1 MYIATSSLLRATR
14 SKIISSSISRTFSYH
29 SSSTYRSFSSTV
41 ARSFC
46 SSVPRWSHRID
57 WRYPFTLRSQ
67 IRAVAPVIERFH
79 RKIATIANENP
90 FKGNLTSLPKPGGG
104 EFGKFYSLPS
114 LNDPRIDRLPYSIR
128 ILLESAIRNCDNFQV
143 TKEDVEKII
152 DWENSYTKQVEI
164 PFKPARV
171 LLQDFTGVP
180 AVVDLACMRDA
191 MNKLGGDSNKINPL
205 VPVDLVVDHSV
216 QVDVARSENAVQ
228 ANMELEFQR
237 NKERFA
243 FLKWGSTAFRNMLVV
258 PPGSGIVHQVNLEY
272 LGRVVFNN
280 EGLLYPDSVVG
291 TDSHTTMIDGLGV
304 AGWGVGGIEA
314 EAAMLGQ
321 PMSMVLPG
329 VVGFKLSGKLRDG
342 VTATDLVLT
351 VTQILRKHGVVGKF
365 VEFYGDG
372 MGKLSL
378 ADRATIAN
386 MSPEYGATM
395 GFFPVDHVTLQYLK
409 LTGRSDET
417 VAMIE
422 TYLRANNMF
431 VDYNEPQ
438 QDRVYSSYLE
448 LNLSDVEPCISGP
461 KRPHDRVPLKEMK
474 ADWHS
479 CLDSKVGFK
488 GFAIPKE
495 AQGKVAKFDFHGQP
509 AELKHGSVV
518 IAAITSCTNTSNPSV
533 MLGAGLVAKKA
544 HELGLQVKPWVKTS
558 LAPGSGVVTKYLLQS
573 GLQKYLNEQGFH
585 IVGFGCTTCI
595 GNSGDLNESV
605 ASAISENDIVAAA
618 VLSGNRNFEG
628 RVHALTRANYL
639 ASPPLV
645 VAYALAGTVDID
657 FEKEPIGTGKDGK
670 NVFLRDIWPS
680 NEEIAEAVQSSVLPN
695 MFRSTYEAITKGN
708 PMWNQL
714 QVPAD
719 KLYSWDTN
727 STYIHEPPYF
737 KNMTMDP
744 PGAHG
749 VKDAY
754 CLLNFGDSITTD
766 HISPAGSIHKDS
778 PAAKYLLERGVDRKD
793 FNSYGSRR
801 GNDEVMA
808 RGTFA
813 NIRLVNKLLNGEVG
827 AKTVHIPTGEKLYVF
842 EAAMRYRSAGE
853 DTIVIAG
860 AEYGSGSSRD
870 WAAKGPMLLGVKAVI
885 AKSFERIHRS
895 NLVGMG
901 IIPLCFKS
909 GEDADTLGLTGHE
922 RYTIDLPSKISEIRP
937 GQDVTVT
944 TDNGKSFTCTVRF
957 DTEVELAY
965 FNHGGILPYVIRN
978 LIKYA
983 LGFHK
988 VFQDLRHTGSMSFDP
1003 RNKRK
1008 IKIESMNHIS
1018 VKIPNENPSNGNL
1031 IGKFGNRN
1039 SLPSLNNPIAKLG
1052 GDSIDKINDS
1062 LSYKASGHD
1071 TNVLAGAG
1079 YVNGSSR
1086 VWASKN
1092 PMLLGVNA
1100 VMARSLDRSMDSNAL
1115 GLTGHKRHMS
1125 DTTST
1130 ISETRAYGFRPL
1142 SPHLPVYQPQ
1152 LSSTLSIFNRISGA
1166 LLSTVILLFYMIYMK
1181 VGLIS
1186 LSYDSFYQFLFYS
1199 SKLNLLAVEIS
1210 GLALSYHL
1218 YAGIRHLVQKL

>member
-1 MYIATSSLLRATR
+1 MMASSSPSSSLLRAASAYSRARFLPSSFRNLTSTTHASPSVINHHRR
-14 SKIISSSISRTFSYH
+14 SLSSATV
-29 SSSTYRSFSSTV
+29 RSFH
-41 ARSFC
+41 C
-46 SSVPRWSHRID
+46 SAPRWSHRLD
-57 WRYPFTLRSQ
+57 WRSHLNLRAQ
-67 IRAVAPVIERFH
+67 IRAFNPVIERLE
-79 RKIATIANENP
+79 RKFATMAAEHP
-90 FKGNLTSLPKPGGG
+90 FKAVLTSLPKPGGG
-104 EFGKFYSLPS
+104 EFGKFYSLPA
-114 LNDPRIDRLPYSIR
+114 LNDPRIDKLPYSIR

-143 TKEDVEKII
+143 KKEDVEKII
-152 DWENSYTKQVEI
+152 DWENTSPKQVEI

-191 MNKLGGDSNKINPL
+191 MHRLGSDTNKINPL
-205 VPVDLVVDHSV
+205 VPVDLVIDHSV
-216 QVDVARSENAVQ
+216 QVDVTRSENAVQ

-237 NKERFA
+237 NKERFS
-243 FLKWGSTAFRNMLVV
+243 FLKWGSSAFHNMLVV

-272 LGRVVFNN
+272 LGRVVFNTD
-280 EGLLYPDSVVG
+280 GMLYPDSVVG

-329 VVGFKLSGKLRDG
+329 VVGFKLSGKLKNG

-351 VTQILRKHGVVGKF
+351 VTQMLRKHGVVGKF

-372 MGKLSL
+372 MGELSL

-422 TYLRANNMF
+422 SYLRANKMF

-438 QDRVYSSYLE
+438 QERVYSSYLE
-448 LNLSDVEPCISGP
+448 LNLSEVEPCISGP
-461 KRPHDRVPLKEMK
+461 KRPHDRVPLREMK
-474 ADWHS
+474 ADWNS
-479 CLDSKVGFK
+479 CLNNKVGFK
-488 GFAIPKE
+488 GFAVPKE
-495 AQGKVAKFDFHGQP
+495 AQDKIAKFSFHGQP

-544 HELGLQVKPWVKTS
+544 CELGLQVKPWIKTS

-573 GLQKYLNEQGFH
+573 GLQEYLNKQGFH
-585 IVGFGCTTCI
+585 IVGYGCTTCI
-595 GNSGDLNESV
+595 GNSGDLDESV
-605 ASAISENDIVAAA
+605 ANAISENDIIAAA

-645 VAYALAGTVDID
+645 VAYALAGSVNID
-657 FEKEPIGTGKDGK
+657 FDKEPIGTSKDGK
-670 NVFLRDIWPS
+670 SVYFKDIWPTT
-680 NEEIAEAVQSSVLPN
+680 EEVAEAVQSSVLPN
-695 MFRSTYEAITKGN
+695 MFKSTYEAITKGN

-714 QVPAD
+714 SVPSSTM
-719 KLYSWDTN
+719 YSWDRN

-737 KNMTMDP
+737 KNMTMEP

-778 PAAKYLLERGVDRKD
+778 PAAKFLLERGVERKD

-827 AKTVHIPTGEKLYVF
+827 PKTVHVPTGEKLYVF
-842 EAAMRYRSAGE
+842 DAAMRYKDAGH
-853 DTIVIAG
+853 DTIVLAG

-909 GEDADTLGLTGHE
+909 GEDVDTLGLTGHE
-922 RYTIDLPSKISEIRP
+922 RYTIDLPSKIDEIRP

-965 FNHGGILPYVIRN
+965 FNNGGILPYVIRN
-978 LIKYA
+978 LIK
-983 LGFHK
+983 
-988 VFQDLRHTGSMSFDP
+988 Q
-1003 RNKRK
+1003 
-1008 IKIESMNHIS
+1008 
-1018 VKIPNENPSNGNL
+1018 
-1031 IGKFGNRN
+1031 
-1039 SLPSLNNPIAKLG
+1039 
-1052 GDSIDKINDS
+1052 
-1062 LSYKASGHD
+1062 
-1071 TNVLAGAG
+1071 
-1079 YVNGSSR
+1079 
-1086 VWASKN
+1086 
-1092 PMLLGVNA
+1092 
-1100 VMARSLDRSMDSNAL
+1100 
-1115 GLTGHKRHMS
+1115 
-1125 DTTST
+1125 
-1130 ISETRAYGFRPL
+1130 
-1142 SPHLPVYQPQ
+1142 
-1152 LSSTLSIFNRISGA
+1152 
-1166 LLSTVILLFYMIYMK
+1166 
-1181 VGLIS
+1181 
-1186 LSYDSFYQFLFYS
+1186 
-1199 SKLNLLAVEIS
+1199 
-1210 GLALSYHL
+1210 
-1218 YAGIRHLVQKL
+1218 

>member
-1 MYIATSSLLRATR
+1 MYITTYSSAALRRASRTRPSSFSSSFSSL
-14 SKIISSSISRTFSYH
+14 SKPVYSSSSSPVLSSPSISNQC
-29 SSSTYRSFSSTV
+29 RSFSFSS
-41 ARSFC
+41 AFRNLRC
-46 SSVPRWSHRID
+46 SVPRWSHGVD
-57 WRYPFTLRSQ
+57 WNSPASLTAQ
-67 IRAVAPVIERFH
+67 IRTASPLIGRFE
-79 RKIATIANENP
+79 RKIATMASENA
-90 FKGNLTSLPKPGGG
+90 FKGILTSLPKAGGG
-104 EFGKFYSLPS
+104 EFGKFYSLPA
-114 LNDPRIDRLPYSIR
+114 LNDPRIDKLPYSIR

-143 TKEDVEKII
+143 TKDDVEKII
-152 DWENSYTKQVEI
+152 DWENTSPKQVEI

-191 MNKLGGDSNKINPL
+191 MNKLGSDSNKINPL
-205 VPVDLVVDHSV
+205 
-216 QVDVARSENAVQ
+216 
-228 ANMELEFQR
+228 
-237 NKERFA
+237 
-243 FLKWGSTAFRNMLVV
+243 
-258 PPGSGIVHQVNLEY
+258 VNLEY
-272 LGRVVFNN
+272 LGRVVFNSD
-280 EGLLYPDSVVG
+280 GMLYPDSVVG

-314 EAAMLGQ
+314 EAVMLGQ

-329 VVGFKLSGKLRDG
+329 VVGFKLSGKLNDG

-351 VTQILRKHGVVGKF
+351 VTQMLRKHGVVGKF
-365 VEFYGDG
+365 VEFYGEG
-372 MGKLSL
+372 VGKISL

-395 GFFPVDHVTLQYLK
+395 GFFPVDKVTLQYLK

-422 TYLRANNMF
+422 AYLRANNMF

-438 QDRVYSSYLE
+438 QQRAYSSYIE
-448 LNLSDVEPCISGP
+448 LDLANVEPCVSGP

-479 CLDSKVGFK
+479 CLDNKVGFK
-488 GFAIPKE
+488 GFAVPKE
-495 AQGKVAKFDFHGQP
+495 AQDKVAKFSFHGQP

-544 HELGLQVKPWVKTS
+544 CELGLQVKPWVKTS
-558 LAPGSGVVTKYLLQS
+558 LAPGSGVVTKYLLKS
-573 GLQKYLNEQGFH
+573 GLQKYFNEQGFH
-585 IVGFGCTTCI
+585 IVGYGCTTCI
-595 GNSGDLNESV
+595 GNSGDLDESV

-657 FEKEPIGTGKDGK
+657 FDKEPIGVGKDGK
-670 NVFLRDIWPS
+670 NVYFRDIWPS
-680 NEEIAEAVQSSVLPN
+680 TEEIAEVVQTSVLPD
-695 MFRSTYEAITKGN
+695 MFKSTYEAITTGN

-714 QVPAD
+714 SIPES
-719 KLYSWDTN
+719 KLYSWDPN

-744 PGAHG
+744 PGPSG

-754 CLLNFGDSITTD
+754 CILNFGDSITTD

-778 PAAKYLLERGVDRKD
+778 PAAKFLLERGVERKD

-813 NIRLVNKLLNGEVG
+813 NIRIVNKLLNGEVG
-827 AKTVHIPTGEKLYVF
+827 PKTIHIPTGEKLYVF
-842 EAAMRYRSAGE
+842 DAATRYKAAGQ
-853 DTIVIAG
+853 DTIVLAG

-901 IIPLCFKS
+901 IIPLCFKA
-909 GEDADTLGLTGHE
+909 GEDADSLGLTGHE
-922 RYTIDLPSKISEIRP
+922 RYTIDLASKISEIKP
-937 GQDVTVT
+937 GQDVTVK
-944 TDNGKSFTCTVRF
+944 TDTGKSFTCTARF

-965 FNHGGILPYVIRN
+965 FNHGGILPYVIRQ
-978 LIKYA
+978 L
-983 LGFHK
+983 
-988 VFQDLRHTGSMSFDP
+988 
-1003 RNKRK
+1003 
-1008 IKIESMNHIS
+1008 
-1018 VKIPNENPSNGNL
+1018 
-1031 IGKFGNRN
+1031 
-1039 SLPSLNNPIAKLG
+1039 AK
-1052 GDSIDKINDS
+1052 
-1062 LSYKASGHD
+1062 
-1071 TNVLAGAG
+1071 
-1079 YVNGSSR
+1079 
-1086 VWASKN
+1086 
-1092 PMLLGVNA
+1092 
-1100 VMARSLDRSMDSNAL
+1100 
-1115 GLTGHKRHMS
+1115 
-1125 DTTST
+1125 
-1130 ISETRAYGFRPL
+1130 
-1142 SPHLPVYQPQ
+1142 Q
-1152 LSSTLSIFNRISGA
+1152 
-1166 LLSTVILLFYMIYMK
+1166 
-1181 VGLIS
+1181 
-1186 LSYDSFYQFLFYS
+1186 
-1199 SKLNLLAVEIS
+1199 
-1210 GLALSYHL
+1210 
-1218 YAGIRHLVQKL
+1218 

>member
-1 MYIATSSLLRATR
+1 MLIAAASEHPY
-14 SKIISSSISRTFSYH
+14 KEIF
-29 SSSTYRSFSSTV
+29 
-41 ARSFC
+41 
-46 SSVPRWSHRID
+46 
-57 WRYPFTLRSQ
+57 
-67 IRAVAPVIERFH
+67 
-79 RKIATIANENP
+79 
-90 FKGNLTSLPKPGGG
+90 TSLPKPGGG
-104 EFGKFYSLPS
+104 EFGKFYSLPA
-114 LNDPRIDRLPYSIR
+114 LNDPRIEKLPYSIR

-143 TKEDVEKII
+143 TKDDVEKIA
-152 DWENSYTKQVEI
+152 DWENSAPKQVEI

-180 AVVDLACMRDA
+180 AVVDLASMRDA
-191 MNKLGGDSNKINPL
+191 MGNLGGDPKKINPL
-205 VPVDLVVDHSV
+205 VPVDLVIDHSV
-216 QVDVARSENAVQ
+216 QVDVTRSENAVQ

-243 FLKWGSTAFRNMLVV
+243 FLKWGSTAFDNMLVV

-272 LGRVVFNN
+272 LGRVVFNKD
-280 EGLLYPDSVVG
+280 GVMYPDSVVG

-329 VVGFKLSGKLRDG
+329 VVGFKLSGKLQNG

-351 VTQILRKHGVVGKF
+351 VTQMLRKHGVVGKF

-372 MGKLSL
+372 MSKLSL

-395 GFFPVDHVTLQYLK
+395 GFFPVDHVTLDYLK

-417 VAMIE
+417 VSMIE
-422 TYLRANNMF
+422 SYLRANKMF

-438 QDRVYSSYLE
+438 LERVYSSYLQ
-448 LNLSDVEPCISGP
+448 LDLSEVEPCISGP
-461 KRPHDRVPLKEMK
+461 KRPHDRVALREMK
-474 ADWHS
+474 SDWHS

-495 AQGKVAKFDFHGQP
+495 AQGKVAKFTFHGQS

-544 HELGLQVKPWVKTS
+544 SELGLHVKPWVKTS
-558 LAPGSGVVTKYLLQS
+558 LAPGSGVVTKYLLKS
-573 GLQKYLNEQGFH
+573 GLQEYLNHQGFN
-585 IVGFGCTTCI
+585 IVGYGCTTCI
-595 GNSGDLNESV
+595 GNSGDIDESV
-605 ASAISENDIVAAA
+605 AAAITENDIVASA

-628 RVHALTRANYL
+628 RVHPLTRANYL

-657 FEKEPIGTGKDGK
+657 FDKEPIGKSKDGK
-670 NVFLRDIWPS
+670 DVYFRDIWPS
-680 NEEIAEAVQSSVLPN
+680 TEEVAQAVQSSVLPE

-714 QVPAD
+714 TVPTASS
-719 KLYSWDTN
+719 YSWDPN
-727 STYIHEPPYF
+727 STYIHDPPYF
-737 KNMTMDP
+737 KNMTLDP

-754 CLLNFGDSITTD
+754 CILNFGDSITTD

-778 PAAKYLLERGVDRKD
+778 PAAKFLLDRGVDRRD

-801 GNDEVMA
+801 GNDEIMA

-842 EAAMRYRSAGE
+842 DAASKYKNEGQ
-853 DTIVIAG
+853 DTIILAG

-901 IIPLCFKS
+901 IIPLCFKA
-909 GEDADTLGLTGHE
+909 GQDADSLGLTGHE
-922 RYTIDLPSKISEIRP
+922 RYTIDLPSNISNIRP

-957 DTEVELAY
+957 DTEV
-965 FNHGGILPYVIRN
+965 
-978 LIKYA
+978 
-983 LGFHK
+983 
-988 VFQDLRHTGSMSFDP
+988 TS
-1003 RNKRK
+1003 
-1008 IKIESMNHIS
+1008 
-1018 VKIPNENPSNGNL
+1018 
-1031 IGKFGNRN
+1031 
-1039 SLPSLNNPIAKLG
+1039 PSLLSQSGERTNP
-1052 GDSIDKINDS
+1052 NPFPNPF
-1062 LSYKASGHD
+1062 HD
-1071 TNVLAGAG
+1071 
-1079 YVNGSSR
+1079 
-1086 VWASKN
+1086 
-1092 PMLLGVNA
+1092 
-1100 VMARSLDRSMDSNAL
+1100 
-1115 GLTGHKRHMS
+1115 
-1125 DTTST
+1125 
-1130 ISETRAYGFRPL
+1130 RA
-1142 SPHLPVYQPQ
+1142 
-1152 LSSTLSIFNRISGA
+1152 
-1166 LLSTVILLFYMIYMK
+1166 
-1181 VGLIS
+1181 
-1186 LSYDSFYQFLFYS
+1186 
-1199 SKLNLLAVEIS
+1199 
-1210 GLALSYHL
+1210 
-1218 YAGIRHLVQKL
+1218 

>member
-1 MYIATSSLLRATR
+1 SSSASSSLLRAA
-14 SKIISSSISRTFSYH
+14 SLYSRTRFFH
-29 SSSTYRSFSSTV
+29 SSFRNLSPSSPSLLNHQRSLASVPVRSFH
-41 ARSFC
+41 C
-46 SSVPRWSHRID
+46 SVPRWSHRLD
-57 WRYPFTLRSQ
+57 WRSPFSLRAQ
-67 IRAVAPVIERFH
+67 IRAVNPVIERLE
-79 RKIATIANENP
+79 RKFSTMAAEHP
-90 FKGNLTSLPKPGGG
+90 FKAVLTSLPKPGGG
-104 EFGKFYSLPS
+104 EFGKFYSLPA
-114 LNDPRIDRLPYSIR
+114 LNDPRIDKLPYSIR
-128 ILLESAIRNCDNFQV
+128 ILLESAVRNCDNFQV
-143 TKEDVEKII
+143 KKEDVEKII
-152 DWENSYTKQVEI
+152 DWQNTSPKQVEI

-191 MNKLGGDSNKINPL
+191 MHKLGSDTNKINPL
-205 VPVDLVVDHSV
+205 VPVDLVIDHSV
-216 QVDVARSENAVQ
+216 QVDVTRSENAVQ

-237 NKERFA
+237 NKERFS
-243 FLKWGSTAFRNMLVV
+243 FLKWGSTAFHNMLVV

-272 LGRVVFNN
+272 LGRVVFNTN
-280 EGLLYPDSVVG
+280 GMLYPDSVVG

-329 VVGFKLSGKLRDG
+329 VVGFKLSGKLRNG

-372 MGKLSL
+372 MSELSL

-417 VAMIE
+417 
-422 TYLRANNMF
+422 
-431 VDYNEPQ
+431 PQ
-438 QDRVYSSYLE
+438 QERVYSSYLE
-448 LNLSDVEPCISGP
+448 LNLAEVEPCISGP
-461 KRPHDRVPLKEMK
+461 KRPHDRVPLREMK
-474 ADWHS
+474 SDWNS
-479 CLDSKVGFK
+479 CLNNKAGFK
-488 GFAIPKE
+488 GFAVPKE
-495 AQGKVAKFDFHGQP
+495 AQDKVAKFSFHGQP
-509 AELKHGSVV
+509 AELRHGSVV

-544 HELGLQVKPWVKTS
+544 CELGLQVKPWIKTS

-573 GLQKYLNEQGFH
+573 GLQEYLNKQGFH
-585 IVGFGCTTCI
+585 IVGYGCTTCI
-595 GNSGDLNESV
+595 GNSGELDESV
-605 ASAISENDIVAAA
+605 ASAISENDIVASA

-645 VAYALAGTVDID
+645 VAYALAGT
-657 FEKEPIGTGKDGK
+657 
-670 NVFLRDIWPS
+670 
-680 NEEIAEAVQSSVLPN
+680 AVQSSVLPE
-695 MFRSTYEAITKGN
+695 MFKSTYEAITKGN

-714 QVPAD
+714 SVPSSTM
-719 KLYSWDTN
+719 YSWDPN

-737 KNMTMDP
+737 KNMTMEP

-778 PAAKYLLERGVDRKD
+778 PAAKFLLDRGVERKD

-827 AKTVHIPTGEKLYVF
+827 PKTVHVPTGEKLYVF
-842 EAAMRYRSAGE
+842 DAAMRYKDAGY
-853 DTIVIAG
+853 DTIVLAG

-909 GEDADTLGLTGHE
+909 GEDADTLGLTGRE
-922 RYTIDLPSKISEIRP
+922 RYTIDLPSKITDIRP

-944 TDNGKSFTCTVRF
+944 TDKGKSFTCTVRF

-965 FNHGGILPYVIRN
+965 FNNGGILPYVIRN
-978 LIKYA
+978 LIK
-983 LGFHK
+983 
-988 VFQDLRHTGSMSFDP
+988 Q
-1003 RNKRK
+1003 
-1008 IKIESMNHIS
+1008 
-1018 VKIPNENPSNGNL
+1018 
-1031 IGKFGNRN
+1031 
-1039 SLPSLNNPIAKLG
+1039 
-1052 GDSIDKINDS
+1052 
-1062 LSYKASGHD
+1062 
-1071 TNVLAGAG
+1071 
-1079 YVNGSSR
+1079 
-1086 VWASKN
+1086 
-1092 PMLLGVNA
+1092 
-1100 VMARSLDRSMDSNAL
+1100 
-1115 GLTGHKRHMS
+1115 
-1125 DTTST
+1125 
-1130 ISETRAYGFRPL
+1130 
-1142 SPHLPVYQPQ
+1142 
-1152 LSSTLSIFNRISGA
+1152 
-1166 LLSTVILLFYMIYMK
+1166 
-1181 VGLIS
+1181 
-1186 LSYDSFYQFLFYS
+1186 
-1199 SKLNLLAVEIS
+1199 
-1210 GLALSYHL
+1210 
-1218 YAGIRHLVQKL
+1218 

>member
-1 MYIATSSLLRATR
+1 MYMTAYSSSSSMLLRATR
-14 SKIISSSISRTFSYH
+14 TKLISSSLSRTFLSSPPPRPTASYRSLAF
-29 SSSTYRSFSSTV
+29 SSSAAAAFRS
-41 ARSFC
+41 
-46 SSVPRWSHRID
+46 SSVAARWSH
-57 WRYPFTLRSQ
+57 WRSPLSLRSQ
-67 IRAVAPVIERFH
+67 IRAAAPVLERFH
-79 RKIATIANENP
+79 RKLATAAGENP

-104 EFGKFYSLPS
+104 EFGKYYSLPS
-114 LNDPRIDRLPYSIR
+114 LKDPRIDRLPYSIR
-128 ILLESAIRNCDNFQV
+128 ILLESALRNCDNFQV

-152 DWENSYTKQVEI
+152 DWENTAVKQVEI

-191 MNKLGGDSNKINPL
+191 MNRLGSDSNKINPL
-205 VPVDLVVDHSV
+205 VPVDLVIDHSV
-216 QVDVARSENAVQ
+216 QVDVTRSENAVQ
-228 ANMELEFQR
+228 ANMELEFKR

-329 VVGFKLSGKLRDG
+329 VVGFKLSGKLRNG

-351 VTQILRKHGVVGKF
+351 VTQMLRKHGVVGKF

-372 MGKLSL
+372 MGELSL

-422 TYLRANNMF
+422 AYLRANKMF

-438 QDRVYSSYLE
+438 QDRAYSSYLE
-448 LNLSDVEPCISGP
+448 LNLDDVEPCISGP

-474 ADWHS
+474 SDWRA
-479 CLDSKVGFK
+479 CLDNKVGFK

-495 AQGKVAKFDFHGQP
+495 AQGKVAKFNFHGQP

-544 HELGLQVKPWVKTS
+544 HDLGLQVKPWVKTS
-558 LAPGSGVVTKYLLQS
+558 LAPGSGVVTKYLHQS
-573 GLQKYLNEQGFH
+573 GLQKYLNEQGFN

-595 GNSGDLNESV
+595 GNSGELDESV
-605 ASAISENDIVAAA
+605 ATAISENDVVAAA

-628 RVHALTRANYL
+628 RVHPLTRANYL

-670 NVFLRDIWPS
+670 NVYLRDIWPS
-680 NEEIAEAVQSSVLPN
+680 TEEIAQAVQSSVLPD
-695 MFRSTYEAITKGN
+695 MFRSTYESITKGN

-714 QVPAD
+714 QVPVD
-719 KLYSWDTN
+719 KLYSWDPN

-737 KNMTMDP
+737 KGMTMDP

-778 PAAKYLLERGVDRKD
+778 PAAKYLMERGVDRKD

-813 NIRLVNKLLNGEVG
+813 NIRIVNKLLNGEVG
-827 AKTVHIPTGEKLYVF
+827 PKTVHIPTGEKLYVF
-842 EAAMRYRSAGE
+842 DAAMRYKNEGH
-853 DTIVIAG
+853 DTIVLAG

-901 IIPLCFKS
+901 IIPLCFKA
-909 GEDADTLGLTGHE
+909 GEDAETLGLTGHE
-922 RYTIDLPSKISEIRP
+922 RYTIDLPNKISDIRP

-944 TDNGKSFTCTVRF
+944 TNTGKSFTCTVRF

-965 FNHGGILPYVIRN
+965 FDHGGILPYVIRN
-978 LIKYA
+978 LIS
-983 LGFHK
+983 
-988 VFQDLRHTGSMSFDP
+988 Q
-1003 RNKRK
+1003 
-1008 IKIESMNHIS
+1008 
-1018 VKIPNENPSNGNL
+1018 
-1031 IGKFGNRN
+1031 
-1039 SLPSLNNPIAKLG
+1039 
-1052 GDSIDKINDS
+1052 
-1062 LSYKASGHD
+1062 
-1071 TNVLAGAG
+1071 
-1079 YVNGSSR
+1079 
-1086 VWASKN
+1086 
-1092 PMLLGVNA
+1092 
-1100 VMARSLDRSMDSNAL
+1100 
-1115 GLTGHKRHMS
+1115 
-1125 DTTST
+1125 
-1130 ISETRAYGFRPL
+1130 
-1142 SPHLPVYQPQ
+1142 
-1152 LSSTLSIFNRISGA
+1152 
-1166 LLSTVILLFYMIYMK
+1166 
-1181 VGLIS
+1181 
-1186 LSYDSFYQFLFYS
+1186 
-1199 SKLNLLAVEIS
+1199 
-1210 GLALSYHL
+1210 
-1218 YAGIRHLVQKL
+1218 

>member
-1 MYIATSSLLRATR
+1 MYIMASSSSSSLIRASRATGLFSR
-14 SKIISSSISRTFSYH
+14 AFSSSIPKPSSTSSVHRSL
-29 SSSTYRSFSSTV
+29 SSSSAFRSL
-41 ARSFC
+41 
-46 SSVPRWSHRID
+46 PRWSHGVH
-57 WRYPFTLRSQ
+57 WRSPYTLRSQ
-67 IRAVAPVIERFH
+67 IRAVAPVIEQFQ
-79 RKIATIANENP
+79 RKIATMASENP
-90 FKGNLTSLPKPGGG
+90 FKANLTSLPKPGGG

-114 LNDPRIDRLPYSIR
+114 LNDPRIDKLPYSIR

-143 TKEDVEKII
+143 KKEDVEKII
-152 DWENSYTKQVEI
+152 DWENSAPKQVEI

-191 MNKLGGDSNKINPL
+191 MNKLGSDSNKINPL
-205 VPVDLVVDHSV
+205 VPVDLVIDHSV

-243 FLKWGSTAFRNMLVV
+243 FLKWGSTAFQNMLVV

-272 LGRVVFNN
+272 LARVVFNTD
-280 EGLLYPDSVVG
+280 GLLYPDSVVG

-329 VVGFKLSGKLRDG
+329 VVGFKLSGKLNNG

-351 VTQILRKHGVVGKF
+351 VTQMLRKHGVVGKF

-372 MGKLSL
+372 MSELSL

-395 GFFPVDHVTLQYLK
+395 GFFPVDKVTLQYLK
-409 LTGRSDET
+409 LTCRSDET
-417 VAMIE
+417 VAMVE
-422 TYLRANNMF
+422 AYLRANNLF

-438 QDRVYSSYLE
+438 QDRVYSSYLQ
-448 LNLSDVEPCISGP
+448 LNLSDVEPCVSGP
-461 KRPHDRVPLKEMK
+461 KRPHDRVALKEMK
-474 ADWHS
+474 ADWHA
-479 CLDSKVGFK
+479 CLDNKVGFK
-488 GFAIPKE
+488 GFAVPKE
-495 AQGKVAKFDFHGQP
+495 TQDKVANFSFHGQP

-533 MLGAGLVAKKA
+533 MLGAALVAKKA
-544 HELGLQVKPWVKTS
+544 SELGLKVKPWVKTS
-558 LAPGSGVVTKYLLQS
+558 LAPGSGVATKYLLQS
-573 GLQKYLNEQGFH
+573 GLQKYLNEQGFN
-585 IVGFGCTTCI
+585 IVGYGCTTCI
-595 GNSGDLNESV
+595 GNSGDLDESV
-605 ASAISENDIVAAA
+605 SSAIADNDIVAAA

-628 RVHALTRANYL
+628 RVHPLTRANYL

-645 VAYALAGTVDID
+645 VAYALAGTVNID
-657 FEKEPIGTGKDGK
+657 FEKEPIGKGKDGK
-670 NVFLRDIWPS
+670 DVFFRDIWPS
-680 NEEIAEAVQSSVLPN
+680 TEEIAEAVQSSVLPE
-695 MFRSTYEAITKGN
+695 MFKSTYEAITKGN
-708 PMWNQL
+708 AMWNQL
-714 QVPAD
+714 SVPSST
-719 KLYSWDTN
+719 LYSWDSN

-737 KNMTMDP
+737 KSMTMDP

-766 HISPAGSIHKDS
+766 HISPAGSINKDS
-778 PAAKYLLERGVDRKD
+778 PAAKYLMERGVDRKD

-827 AKTVHIPTGEKLYVF
+827 PKTVHVPTGEKLFVF
-842 EAAMRYRSAGE
+842 DAAMRYKSAGQA
-853 DTIVIAG
+853 TIVIAG

-909 GEDADTLGLTGHE
+909 GEDAETLGLTGHE
-922 RYTIDLPSKISEIRP
+922 RYTIDLPSNISEIKP

-944 TDNGKSFTCTVRF
+944 TDTGKSFTCKARF

-978 LIKYA
+978 LIN
-983 LGFHK
+983 
-988 VFQDLRHTGSMSFDP
+988 Q
-1003 RNKRK
+1003 
-1008 IKIESMNHIS
+1008 
-1018 VKIPNENPSNGNL
+1018 
-1031 IGKFGNRN
+1031 
-1039 SLPSLNNPIAKLG
+1039 
-1052 GDSIDKINDS
+1052 
-1062 LSYKASGHD
+1062 
-1071 TNVLAGAG
+1071 
-1079 YVNGSSR
+1079 
-1086 VWASKN
+1086 
-1092 PMLLGVNA
+1092 
-1100 VMARSLDRSMDSNAL
+1100 
-1115 GLTGHKRHMS
+1115 
-1125 DTTST
+1125 
-1130 ISETRAYGFRPL
+1130 
-1142 SPHLPVYQPQ
+1142 Q
-1152 LSSTLSIFNRISGA
+1152 
-1166 LLSTVILLFYMIYMK
+1166 
-1181 VGLIS
+1181 
-1186 LSYDSFYQFLFYS
+1186 
-1199 SKLNLLAVEIS
+1199 
-1210 GLALSYHL
+1210 
-1218 YAGIRHLVQKL
+1218 

>member
-1 MYIATSSLLRATR
+1 MSTASSSSAVIRATR
-14 SKIISSSISRTFSYH
+14 ALYSTTYLASRPSI
-29 SSSTYRSFSSTV
+29 YRSSFVPPTAANQSRLLSFS
-41 ARSFC
+41 AA
-46 SSVPRWSHRID
+46 VPRWSHRAA
-57 WRYPFTLRSQ
+57 WRSPASLRAD
-67 IRAVAPVIERFH
+67 IRTAAPLIERLERAFSTM
-79 RKIATIANENP
+79 AAENP
-90 FKGNLTSLPKPGGG
+90 FKHIFTNLPRPGGG
-104 EFGKFYSLPS
+104 EFGKFYSLPA
-114 LNDPRIDRLPYSIR
+114 LNDPRIEKLPYSIR

-143 TKEDVEKII
+143 TKADVEKII
-152 DWENSYTKQVEI
+152 DWENTAPKLVEI

-191 MNKLGGDSNKINPL
+191 MKKLGSDSSKINPL
-205 VPVDLVVDHSV
+205 VPVDLVIDHSV
-216 QVDVARSENAVQ
+216 QVDVARQANAVQ

-237 NKERFA
+237 NNERFA
-243 FLKWGSTAFRNMLVV
+243 FLKWGSNAFQNMLVV

-272 LGRVVFNN
+272 LGRVVFNSD
-280 EGLLYPDSVVG
+280 GLLYPDSVVG

-314 EAAMLGQ
+314 EAVMLGQ

-329 VVGFKLSGKLRDG
+329 VVGFKLDGKLRNG

-372 MGKLSL
+372 MAELSL

-422 TYLRANNMF
+422 SYLRANKMF

-438 QDRVYSSYLE
+438 PERVYSSYLQ
-448 LNLSDVEPCISGP
+448 LNLEEVEPCISGP
-461 KRPHDRVPLKEMK
+461 KRPHDRVPLREMK
-474 ADWHS
+474 DDWHL
-479 CLDSKVGFK
+479 CLDNKVGFK
-488 GFAIPKE
+488 GFAIPRE
-495 AQGKVAKFDFHGQP
+495 TQDKVVKFSFHGEQ

-533 MLGAGLVAKKA
+533 MLGAALVAKKA
-544 HELGLQVKPWVKTS
+544 CELGLKVKPWVKTS
-558 LAPGSGVVTKYLLQS
+558 LAPGSGVVKKYLDQS
-573 GLQKYLNEQGFH
+573 GLQKYFDEQGFH
-585 IVGFGCTTCI
+585 IVGYGCTTCI
-595 GNSGDLNESV
+595 GNSGELDESV
-605 ASAISENDIVAAA
+605 GAAISENDIVAAA

-628 RVHALTRANYL
+628 RVHPLTRANYL

-670 NVFLRDIWPS
+670 SVYFRDIWPS
-680 NEEIAEAVQSSVLPN
+680 TEEIAQVVQSSVLPD
-695 MFRSTYEAITKGN
+695 MFKSTYESITKGN
-708 PMWNQL
+708 PMWNEL
-714 QVPAD
+714 SVPSGT
-719 KLYSWDTN
+719 LYSWDPT

-737 KNMTMDP
+737 KDMKMDP
-744 PGAHG
+744 PGAKP

-827 AKTVHIPTGEKLYVF
+827 PKTVHIPSGEKLSVF
-842 EAAMRYRSAGE
+842 DAAMKYKTEGH
-853 DTIVIAG
+853 DTIILAG

-870 WAAKGPMLLGVKAVI
+870 WAAKGPMLQGVKAVI

-901 IIPLCFKS
+901 IIPLCFKA
-909 GEDADTLGLTGHE
+909 GEGADTLGLTGHE
-922 RYTIDLPSKISEIRP
+922 RYTIHLPSKISEIRP
-937 GQDVTVT
+937 GQDVNVT

-965 FNHGGILPYVIRN
+965 FNNGGILPYVIRN
-978 LIKYA
+978 L
-983 LGFHK
+983 
-988 VFQDLRHTGSMSFDP
+988 
-1003 RNKRK
+1003 
-1008 IKIESMNHIS
+1008 
-1018 VKIPNENPSNGNL
+1018 
-1031 IGKFGNRN
+1031 
-1039 SLPSLNNPIAKLG
+1039 
-1052 GDSIDKINDS
+1052 
-1062 LSYKASGHD
+1062 
-1071 TNVLAGAG
+1071 
-1079 YVNGSSR
+1079 
-1086 VWASKN
+1086 SK
-1092 PMLLGVNA
+1092 
-1100 VMARSLDRSMDSNAL
+1100 
-1115 GLTGHKRHMS
+1115 
-1125 DTTST
+1125 
-1130 ISETRAYGFRPL
+1130 
-1142 SPHLPVYQPQ
+1142 Q
-1152 LSSTLSIFNRISGA
+1152 
-1166 LLSTVILLFYMIYMK
+1166 
-1181 VGLIS
+1181 
-1186 LSYDSFYQFLFYS
+1186 
-1199 SKLNLLAVEIS
+1199 
-1210 GLALSYHL
+1210 
-1218 YAGIRHLVQKL
+1218 

>member
-1 MYIATSSLLRATR
+1 MYITSGTSALLKRA
-14 SKIISSSISRTFSYH
+14 SH
-29 SSSTYRSFSSTV
+29 SSSTRRAFSSSLSRKP
-41 ARSFC
+41 AAPPRPSAGSPQSPGQQNLRSLSYL
-46 SSVPRWSHRID
+46 SSAAARWSHGVG
-57 WRYPFTLRSQ
+57 WNSPTSAASQ
-67 IRAVAPVIERFH
+67 IRIAALASDSLLH
-79 RKIATIANENP
+79 RKIATMASENA
-90 FKGNLTSLPKPGGG
+90 FKGIFTSLPKPGGG
-104 EFGKFYSLPS
+104 EFGKFYSLPA
-114 LNDPRIDRLPYSIR
+114 LNDPRIDKLPYSIR
-128 ILLESAIRNCDNFQV
+128 ILLESAIRNCDGFQV

-152 DWENSYTKQVEI
+152 DWEKTSPKLVEI

-191 MNKLGGDSNKINPL
+191 MNRLGSDSDKINPL
-205 VPVDLVVDHSV
+205 VPVDLVIDHSV

-237 NKERFA
+237 NRERFA
-243 FLKWGSTAFRNMLVV
+243 FLKWGSNAFQNMLVV

-280 EGLLYPDSVVG
+280 DGLLYPDSVVG

-351 VTQILRKHGVVGKF
+351 VTQMLRKHGVVGKF
-365 VEFYGDG
+365 VEFHGAG
-372 MGKLSL
+372 VGEISL

-395 GFFPVDHVTLQYLK
+395 GFFPVDRVTLQYLK

-417 VAMIE
+417 VEMIE
-422 TYLRANNMF
+422 AYLRANNMF
-431 VDYNEPQ
+431 VDYSEPQ
-438 QDRVYSSYLE
+438 QERVYSSYLQ
-448 LNLSDVEPCISGP
+448 LDLSDVEPCISGP
-461 KRPHDRVPLKEMK
+461 KRPHDRVTLKEMK

-488 GFAIPKE
+488 GFAVPKE
-495 AQGKVAKFDFHGQP
+495 AQEKVVQFSFQGQP
-509 AELKHGSVV
+509 AELRHGSVV

-544 HELGLQVKPWVKTS
+544 YDLGLQVKPWVKTS
-558 LAPGSGVVTKYLLQS
+558 LAPGSGVVKKYLDKS
-573 GLQKYLNEQGFH
+573 GLQEYLNHQGFN
-585 IVGFGCTTCI
+585 IVGYGCTTCI
-595 GNSGDLNESV
+595 GNSGDLDESV
-605 ASAISENDIVAAA
+605 GAAITENDIVAAA

-628 RVHALTRANYL
+628 RVHPLTRANYL

-657 FEKEPIGTGKDGK
+657 FDKEPIGVGK
-670 NVFLRDIWPS
+670 NGREVYFRDIWPTTH
-680 NEEIAEAVQSSVLPN
+680 EVAEAVQSSVLPE

-714 QVPAD
+714 IVPND
-719 KLYSWDTN
+719 KLYSWDPT

-744 PGAHG
+744 PGPHS

-766 HISPAGSIHKDS
+766 HISPAGNINKDS
-778 PAAKYLLERGVDRKD
+778 PAAKYLIERGVERKD

-801 GNDEVMA
+801 GNDEIMA

-813 NIRLVNKLLNGEVG
+813 NIRLVNKLLKGEVG
-827 AKTVHIPTGEKLYVF
+827 PKTVHIPTGEKLSVF
-842 EAAMRYRSAGE
+842 DAAMKYKTAGQ
-853 DTIVIAG
+853 DTIILAG

-901 IIPLCFKS
+901 IVPLCFKA
-909 GEDADTLGLTGHE
+909 GEDAESLGLTGQE
-922 RYTIDLPSKISEIRP
+922 RYTIDLPSKISDIRP
-937 GQDVTVT
+937 GQDIIVR
-944 TDNGKSFTCTVRF
+944 TDNGKQFTCTVRF
-957 DTEVELAY
+957 DTEVELEY
-965 FNHGGILPYVIRN
+965 FNNGGILPYVIRQ
-978 LIKYA
+978 LI
-983 LGFHK
+983 
-988 VFQDLRHTGSMSFDP
+988 
-1003 RNKRK
+1003 
-1008 IKIESMNHIS
+1008 
-1018 VKIPNENPSNGNL
+1018 
-1031 IGKFGNRN
+1031 
-1039 SLPSLNNPIAKLG
+1039 
-1052 GDSIDKINDS
+1052 
-1062 LSYKASGHD
+1062 
-1071 TNVLAGAG
+1071 
-1079 YVNGSSR
+1079 
-1086 VWASKN
+1086 
-1092 PMLLGVNA
+1092 
-1100 VMARSLDRSMDSNAL
+1100 
-1115 GLTGHKRHMS
+1115 
-1125 DTTST
+1125 
-1130 ISETRAYGFRPL
+1130 
-1142 SPHLPVYQPQ
+1142 
-1152 LSSTLSIFNRISGA
+1152 
-1166 LLSTVILLFYMIYMK
+1166 
-1181 VGLIS
+1181 
-1186 LSYDSFYQFLFYS
+1186 
-1199 SKLNLLAVEIS
+1199 
-1210 GLALSYHL
+1210 
-1218 YAGIRHLVQKL
+1218 VQ

>member
-1 MYIATSSLLRATR
+1 MHITGLGSASSILRASRARFPPPVSKTSLIYSPKFSPYSTTNNQLR
-14 SKIISSSISRTFSYH
+14 SL
-29 SSSTYRSFSSTV
+29 SFSSAV
-41 ARSFC
+41 RSFRC
-46 SSVPRWSHRID
+46 SYSRWSHGVD
-57 WRYPFTLRSQ
+57 WRSPATLRHQ
-67 IRAVAPVIERFH
+67 IRAVAPVVESFQ
-79 RKIATIANENP
+79 RKIATMAQEHP
-90 FKGNLTSLPKPGGG
+90 FKGIFTSLPKPGGG
-104 EFGKFYSLPS
+104 EFGKFYSLPA
-114 LNDPRIDRLPYSIR
+114 LNDPRIEKLPYSIR

-143 TKEDVEKII
+143 TKGDVEKII
-152 DWENSYTKQVEI
+152 DWENTAPKLVEI

-180 AVVDLACMRDA
+180 VVVDLASMRDA
-191 MNKLGGDSNKINPL
+191 MAQLGGDSNKINPL
-205 VPVDLVVDHSV
+205 VPVDLVIDHSV

-243 FLKWGSTAFRNMLVV
+243 FLKWGSTAFQNMLVV

-272 LGRVVFNN
+272 LGRVVFNTD
-280 EGLLYPDSVVG
+280 GVLYPDSVVG

-329 VVGFKLSGKLRDG
+329 VVGFKLNGKLHNG

-351 VTQILRKHGVVGKF
+351 VTQMLRKHGVVGKF

-372 MGKLSL
+372 MSKLSL

-422 TYLRANNMF
+422 AYLRANKMF

-438 QDRVYSSYLE
+438 PERVYSSYLQ
-448 LNLSDVEPCISGP
+448 LDLADVEPCISGP

-474 ADWHS
+474 ADWHA
-479 CLDSKVGFK
+479 CLNNKVGFK
-488 GFAIPKE
+488 GFAVPKE
-495 AQGKVAKFDFHGQP
+495 AQDKVAKFSFHGQP

-544 HELGLQVKPWVKTS
+544 CELGLKVKPWIKTS

-573 GLQKYLNEQGFH
+573 GLQKYLNEQGFN
-585 IVGFGCTTCI
+585 IVGYGCTTCI
-595 GNSGDLNESV
+595 GNSGDLDESV
-605 ASAISENDIVAAA
+605 GSVISENDILAAA

-628 RVHALTRANYL
+628 RVHPLTRANYL

-645 VAYALAGTVDID
+645 VAYALAGTVNID
-657 FEKEPIGTGKDGK
+657 FDKEPIGTGKDGK
-670 NVFLRDIWPS
+670 SVYFKDIWPTT
-680 NEEIAEAVQSSVLPN
+680 EEIAEVVQSSVLPT
-695 MFRSTYEAITKGN
+695 MFKSTYESITKGN

-714 QVPAD
+714 SVPASTS
-719 KLYSWDTN
+719 YSWDPS

-737 KNMTMDP
+737 KNMTMNP

-778 PAAKYLLERGVDRKD
+778 PTAKYLLEHGVDRKD

-813 NIRLVNKLLNGEVG
+813 NIRLVNKFLNGEVG
-827 AKTVHIPTGEKLYVF
+827 PKTVHIPTGEKLSVYD
-842 EAAMRYRSAGE
+842 AAMRYKNAGH
-853 DTIVIAG
+853 DTIVLAG

-901 IIPLCFKS
+901 IIPLCFKD
-909 GEDADTLGLTGHE
+909 GQDADTLGLTGHE
-922 RYTIDLPSKISEIRP
+922 RYTIDLPSNISEIRP

-944 TDNGKSFTCTVRF
+944 TDNGKSFTCTARF
-957 DTEVELAY
+957 DTAVELEY
-965 FNHGGILPYVIRN
+965 FNHGGILPYAI
-978 LIKYA
+978 
-983 LGFHK
+983 
-988 VFQDLRHTGSMSFDP
+988 
-1003 RNKRK
+1003 
-1008 IKIESMNHIS
+1008 
-1018 VKIPNENPSNGNL
+1018 
-1031 IGKFGNRN
+1031 
-1039 SLPSLNNPIAKLG
+1039 
-1052 GDSIDKINDS
+1052 
-1062 LSYKASGHD
+1062 
-1071 TNVLAGAG
+1071 
-1079 YVNGSSR
+1079 
-1086 VWASKN
+1086 
-1092 PMLLGVNA
+1092 
-1100 VMARSLDRSMDSNAL
+1100 RSL
-1115 GLTGHKRHMS
+1115 
-1125 DTTST
+1125 
-1130 ISETRAYGFRPL
+1130 
-1142 SPHLPVYQPQ
+1142 
-1152 LSSTLSIFNRISGA
+1152 
-1166 LLSTVILLFYMIYMK
+1166 MK
-1181 VGLIS
+1181 
-1186 LSYDSFYQFLFYS
+1186 Q
-1199 SKLNLLAVEIS
+1199 
-1210 GLALSYHL
+1210 
-1218 YAGIRHLVQKL
+1218 

>member
-1 MYIATSSLLRATR
+1 MYFPSYCSSSST
-14 SKIISSSISRTFSYH
+14 SSSILRACGVRFASTL
-29 SSSTYRSFSSTV
+29 SSSVNRSFSSPCRASTP
-41 ARSFC
+41 ACSISCRSVSFSPAFRSVRC
-46 SSVPRWSHRID
+46 SAPRWSYGVD
-57 WRYPFTLRSQ
+57 WRSPVSLRAQ
-67 IRAVAPVIERFH
+67 IRSASPVLERFE
-79 RKIATIANENP
+79 RKIATMASEHP
-90 FKGNLTSLPKPGGG
+90 FKEILTVLPKPGGG
-104 EFGKFYSLPS
+104 EFGKFYSLPA
-114 LNDPRIDRLPYSIR
+114 LNDPRIDKLPYSIR

-143 TKEDVEKII
+143 AKEDVEKII
-152 DWENSYTKQVEI
+152 DWENSAPKQVEI

-180 AVVDLACMRDA
+180 AVVDLASMREAIKD
-191 MNKLGGDSNKINPL
+191 LGSDPDKINPL
-205 VPVDLVVDHSV
+205 VPVDLVIDHSV

-228 ANMELEFQR
+228 ANMDLEFKR

-243 FLKWGSTAFRNMLVV
+243 FLKWGSSAFRNMLVV

-272 LGRVVFNN
+272 LGRVVFNT
-280 EGLLYPDSVVG
+280 EGILYPDSVVG

-351 VTQILRKHGVVGKF
+351 VTQMLRKHGVVGKF
-365 VEFYGDG
+365 VEFYGEG
-372 MGKLSL
+372 MGHLSL

-422 TYLRANNMF
+422 AYLRANNMF

-438 QDRVYSSYLE
+438 QERVYSSYLE
-448 LNLSDVEPCISGP
+448 LDLGDVEPCVSGP
-461 KRPHDRVPLKEMK
+461 KRPHDRVPLKDMK

-488 GFAIPKE
+488 GFAVPKE
-495 AQGKVAKFDFHGQP
+495 DQDKVVKFSFHGQP

-544 HELGLQVKPWVKTS
+544 CELGLEVKPWIKTS

-573 GLQKYLNEQGFH
+573 GLQKYLNQQGFH
-585 IVGFGCTTCI
+585 LVGYGCTTCI
-595 GNSGDLNESV
+595 GNSGDLEESV
-605 ASAISENDIVAAA
+605 GSAIADNDLIAAA

-628 RVHALTRANYL
+628 RVHPLTRANYL

-657 FEKEPIGTGKDGK
+657 FEKEPLGTGKDGK
-670 NVFLRDIWPS
+670 HVYFKDIWPTS
-680 NEEIAEAVQSSVLPN
+680 EEIAEVVQSSVLPE
-695 MFRSTYEAITKGN
+695 MFKSTYEAITKGN
-708 PMWNQL
+708 PFWNQL
-714 QVPAD
+714 SVPSSS
-719 KLYSWDTN
+719 LYAWDPN
-727 STYIHEPPYF
+727 STYIHKPPYF
-737 KNMTMDP
+737 NGMTMDP
-744 PGAHG
+744 PGARG

-754 CLLNFGDSITTD
+754 CLLLFGDSITTD

-778 PAAKYLLERGVDRKD
+778 PAAKYLMERGVDRKD

-813 NIRLVNKLLNGEVG
+813 NIRIVNKLLNGEVG
-827 AKTVHIPTGEKLYVF
+827 PKTIHIPTGEKLYVYD
-842 EAAMRYRSAGE
+842 AAMRYKSAGQ
-853 DTIVIAG
+853 DTIVMAG

-870 WAAKGPMLLGVKAVI
+870 WAAKGPMLQGVKAVI

-901 IIPLCFKS
+901 IIPLCFKP

-922 RYTIDLPSKISEIRP
+922 RYTIDLPTKISDIRP
-937 GQDVTVT
+937 GQDITVT
-944 TDNGKSFTCTVRF
+944 TDNGKSFTCTLRF

-965 FNHGGILPYVIRN
+965 FDHGGILQYVIRN
-978 LIKYA
+978 LTK
-983 LGFHK
+983 
-988 VFQDLRHTGSMSFDP
+988 Q
-1003 RNKRK
+1003 
-1008 IKIESMNHIS
+1008 
-1018 VKIPNENPSNGNL
+1018 
-1031 IGKFGNRN
+1031 
-1039 SLPSLNNPIAKLG
+1039 
-1052 GDSIDKINDS
+1052 
-1062 LSYKASGHD
+1062 
-1071 TNVLAGAG
+1071 
-1079 YVNGSSR
+1079 
-1086 VWASKN
+1086 
-1092 PMLLGVNA
+1092 
-1100 VMARSLDRSMDSNAL
+1100 
-1115 GLTGHKRHMS
+1115 
-1125 DTTST
+1125 
-1130 ISETRAYGFRPL
+1130 
-1142 SPHLPVYQPQ
+1142 
-1152 LSSTLSIFNRISGA
+1152 
-1166 LLSTVILLFYMIYMK
+1166 
-1181 VGLIS
+1181 
-1186 LSYDSFYQFLFYS
+1186 
-1199 SKLNLLAVEIS
+1199 
-1210 GLALSYHL
+1210 
-1218 YAGIRHLVQKL
+1218 